1 MRRQQL
7 LITAQIPNTLWN
19 HKVRYR
25 VYKSPQLVRLLSQ
38 MCLAIF
44 HRDTPSMILMHQYL
58 SVCIPIFL
66 FICPP
71 FNLQFQRRIQV
82 DPLF

>member
-19 HKVRYR
+19 HKVRYG
-25 VYKSPQLVRLLSQ
+25 VHKSPPLVRPLNQ
-38 MCLAIF
+38 MSLATIP
-44 HRDTPSMILMHQYL
+44 RDTPSMILMHQYL
-58 SVCIPIFL
+58 SVCSLIFL

-82 DPLF
+82 ALLF